1 MSLAFLYFVHIVYDV
16 ATAAVYHTLRN
27 GRRFLFRARGQ
38 SERDVTVGYNEKKD
52 GGWGTKKNS
61 LCRTLSP
68 PRYIYKFKYKTCFL
82 LCSVQSYYRIVEV
95 GGGKKPRFIIL
106 FFFLIRIKKNWHSY
120 MFKGADL
127 NVNSAYY
134 NMYLLFSSSVLSY
147 IHTYIYRKLLLSYR
161 KNSIRTHQSEY
172 LNAKLFLHHL

>member
-16 ATAAVYHTLRN
+16 STAAVYHTLRN
-27 GRRFLFRARGQ
+27 GRRFLFKARGQ

-95 GGGKKPRFIIL
+95 GGGEETTIYYIIFFSYTDKKKL
-106 FFFLIRIKKNWHSY
+106 TFLY
-120 MFKGADL
+120 
-127 NVNSAYY
+127 V
-134 NMYLLFSSSVLSY
+134 
-147 IHTYIYRKLLLSYR
+147 
-161 KNSIRTHQSEY
+161 
-172 LNAKLFLHHL
+172 